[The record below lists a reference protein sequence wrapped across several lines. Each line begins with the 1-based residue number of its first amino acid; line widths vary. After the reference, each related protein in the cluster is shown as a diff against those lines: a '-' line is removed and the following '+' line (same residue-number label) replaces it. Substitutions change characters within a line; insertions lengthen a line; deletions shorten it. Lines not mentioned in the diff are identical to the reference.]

1 MRRRKFIGLVGG
13 TLAAWPLIAQAQQGA
28 NIKRVGFLRAGAP
41 PATFIDSFRQGLREL
56 GLIDG
61 QNIAIEL
68 GVAASV
74 AELPKA
80 AAELVRLKVDVI
92 FTSGSPSLLVASKAA
107 GTIPVV
113 FVGAIDPVATGLAS
127 SLPRPGG
134 NVTGLTAMHA
144 DLSGKRLQLLK
155 ELLPNLAR
163 VAVLSGTATA
173 ATAEFVK
180 EAELAARTFAV
191 DLKLL
196 SARDPTEIEPAI
208 KASVGSDA
216 LLVTADV
223 LFTSYRT
230 RIAEL
235 ALQHRLPTML
245 GFRELA
251 EAGGLMAYGPH
262 YGDLYRRGA
271 GHVYKILL
279 GAKPADLPI
288 EQPTKFEFVINLKT
302 AKALGLTVPP
312 SLLARADEVIE

>member
-1 MRRRKFIGLVGG
+1 MRRRQFIRLLGG
-13 TLAAWPLIAQAQQGA
+13 AAFSWPLNARARQADK
-28 NIKRVGFLRAGAP
+28 IKRIGFLRAGAP
-41 PATFIDSFRQGLREL
+41 PAAFIDSFRQGLREL

-61 QNIAIEL
+61 QNVAIEL
-68 GVAASV
+68 GLAPNVAQ
-74 AELPKA
+74 LPKT

-92 FTSGSPSLLVASKAA
+92 FTSGSPSLVAATKAA

-127 SLPRPGG
+127 SLARPGG

-144 DLSGKRLQLLK
+144 DLSGKRLQLLQ
-155 ELLPNLAR
+155 ELLPKLSK
-163 VAVLSGTATA
+163 VAVLSGAASA

-191 DLKLL
+191 DLKVL
-196 SARDPTEIEPAI
+196 SARDPAEIDAAI

-235 ALQHRLPTML
+235 ALRYRLPTML

-271 GHVYKILL
+271 AHVHKILN
-279 GAKPADLPI
+279 GARPADLPI

-302 AKALGLTVPP
+302 ARVLGLTVPP
-312 SLLARADEVIE
+312 TLLARADEVIE

>member
-1 MRRRKFIGLVGG
+1 MKRRVFLTFVGS
-13 TLAAWPLIAQAQQGA
+13 AAVARPLKAQAQKA
-28 NIKRVGFLRAGAP
+28 TKRIGFLRAGAP
-41 PATFIDSFRQGLREL
+41 PATFINSFRQGLHEL

-68 GVAASV
+68 AVAPSV
-74 AELPKA
+74 AQLAKA

-92 FTSGSPSLLVASKAA
+92 FTSGSASLLVASKAA

-127 SLPRPGG
+127 SLARPGG

-144 DLSGKRLQLLK
+144 NLSGKRLQLLK
-155 ELLPNLAR
+155 ELLPKLVK
-163 VAVLSGTATA
+163 VAVLSGAASA
-173 ATAEFVK
+173 ATAEFVN

-191 DLKLL
+191 ELKVL
-196 SARDPTEIEPAI
+196 SARDPAEIDTAI
-208 KASVGSDA
+208 NASVGSDA

-235 ALQHRLPTML
+235 ALKHRLPTML

-271 GHVYKILL
+271 AHVHKILH

-288 EQPTKFEFVINLKT
+288 EQPTKFEFVVNLKT
-302 AKALGLTVPP
+302 ARALGTLLFRLVFSPVPT
-312 SLLARADEVIE
+312 R